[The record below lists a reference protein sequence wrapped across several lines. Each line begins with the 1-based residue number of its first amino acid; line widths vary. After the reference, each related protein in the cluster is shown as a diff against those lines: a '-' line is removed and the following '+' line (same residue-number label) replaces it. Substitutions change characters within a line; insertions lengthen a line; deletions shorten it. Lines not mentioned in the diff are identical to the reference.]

1 MQQAAGLNAPIEHVT
16 LKPRPFQRHLQRGLS
31 QMPGHLTFQQ
41 VIHSLNAFWGS
52 RGCAIMQTFD
62 LEKGASTMSP
72 STFLR
77 VLGPEPWK
85 MACADACR
93 RPTDGRYGENPNR
106 LQHYFQYQVI
116 LKPSPDDV
124 QDVYLDS
131 LKALGLNPENHDVRF
146 VEDNWAAPTLGAWGV
161 GWEVWLD
168 GLEITQFT
176 YFQQAGGL
184 EVRPVAAEITYGLER
199 LSMYLQDVDNVYDLV
214 WTDGVTYGELY
225 HRNEI
230 EQSTYNFQE
239 CNPDVLKMFFA
250 ESHNEAGRL
259 IEKKLIMP
267 AYEHV
272 LKCSHSFNLLDA
284 RGVLGRDERM
294 ANILKISKL
303 SEKIAR
309 AYLEQRIELGFPML
323 KSDQREETVQI
334 YRDKFLPKSL

>member
-1 MQQAAGLNAPIEHVT
+1 MVEQ
-16 LKPRPFQRHLQRGLS
+16 LS
-31 QMPGHLTFQQ
+31 FQQ
-41 VIHSLNAFWGS
+41 VIQKLNEFWGE
-52 RGCAIMQTFD
+52 RGCVVMQTFD

-72 STFLR
+72 GTFLR
-77 VLGPEPWK
+77 VLGPEPWN

-131 LKALGLNPENHDVRF
+131 LRALGINPLKHDIRF
-146 VEDNWAAPTLGAWGV
+146 VEDNWASPTLGAWGV

-168 GLEITQFT
+168 GLEVTQFT

-184 EVRPVAAEITYGLER
+184 EVKPVAAEITYGLER
-199 LSMYLQDVDNVYDLV
+199 LSMYLQNVDNVYDLKWNQTV
-214 WTDGVTYGELY
+214 KYGELY
-225 HRNEI
+225 HHNEV
-230 EQSTYNFQE
+230 EQSKYNFEESNPEFLKQLFDMHQE
-239 CNPDVLKMFFA
+239 
-250 ESHNEAGRL
+250 EAKRL

-267 AYEHV
+267 GYEQI
-272 LKCSHSFNLLDA
+272 LKCSHYFNLLDA

-294 ANILKISKL
+294 ANIIKISKL

-309 AYLEQRIELGFPML
+309 GFLEQRIEMGFPL
-323 KSDQREETVQI
+323 LDESIREETVKA
-334 YRDKFLPKSL
+334 YRDKFLAVETK